1 MRTSLWNALLKDAST
16 PRGVVE
22 KVARLSRDLPL
33 KERVARPPAPRGPCP
48 LVTSLKGHEGPAGAK
63 KACKMTWFFF

>member
-1 MRTSLWNALLKDAST
+1 VRTSLWNALLKDAST

-33 KERVARPPAPRGPCP
+33 KERVARPPAPGPLLP
-48 LVTSLKGHEGPAGAK
+48 GHLPS
-63 KACKMTWFFF
+63 